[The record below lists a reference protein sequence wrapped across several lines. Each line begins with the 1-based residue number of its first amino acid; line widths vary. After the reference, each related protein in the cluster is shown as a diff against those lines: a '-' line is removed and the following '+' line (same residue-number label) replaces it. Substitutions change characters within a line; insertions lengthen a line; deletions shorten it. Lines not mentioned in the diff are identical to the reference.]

1 MTRHYPG
8 ASLAGDMN
16 TRRLI
21 AEYPLQLLLGVA
33 AVAALVA
40 TAAVAAGGAPVTR
53 TLRLAALATVL
64 TLFALG
70 LSAGP
75 LAERYL

>member
-1 MTRHYPG
+1 M
-8 ASLAGDMN
+8 D
-16 TRRLI
+16 TRRLL

-33 AVAALVA
+33 AVV
-40 TAAVAAGGAPVTR
+40 AAVAAAVVVAGGAPLSR
-53 TLRLAALATVL
+53 TLRLTALATVL
-64 TLFALG
+64 ALFALG